1 MIDVK
6 EFFDSLRN
14 EGVYRYCGV
23 PDSLLKNICAYI
35 SDNTTPNEHLIT
47 ANEGSAVALAVGQY
61 IATGKPS
68 LVYMQNSGFG
78 NAINPLL
85 SLADSKVYAIPM
97 LLMVGWRG
105 EPGIKDEPQHIK
117 QGEIMERL
125 LNACDLPTIIIG
137 ADTKNIEE
145 VLKSATAMTITNNQP
160 VVLLVK
166 KGTFGPYKLK
176 NTMPDIANLSR
187 EDAIEVIVEA
197 SELDD
202 VFVSTTGMPSREL
215 FEIRVKNQQS
225 HEKDFLTV
233 GSMGHANMIALGV
246 AQNTDRHVFCIDG
259 DGASIMHLGNLTSS
273 GQSGSKN
280 LIHIIL
286 NNAAHDSVGGQPTCA
301 GEIDLPSIAKAC
313 GYTSTKSMAEPDEIR
328 NYIKKIKSQPGPHL
342 LEVKIKKGSRSDLG
356 RPTSSPIENKT
367 ALMNAFR

>member
-1 MIDVK
+1 MVDVE
-6 EFFDSLRN
+6 EFFNSLRDQ
-14 EGVYRYCGV
+14 GVVNFCGV

-35 SDNTTPNEHLIT
+35 SDNTSPDQHLIT
-47 ANEGSAVALAVGQY
+47 ANEGSAVGLAVGQY
-61 IATGKPS
+61 LATGKPS

-78 NAINPLL
+78 NAINPVL
-85 SLADSKVYAIPM
+85 SLADSKVYSIPM

-105 EPGIKDEPQHIK
+105 EPGVKDEPQHIK

-125 LNACDLPTIIIG
+125 LEACDLPTIIIHAG
-137 ADTKNIEE
+137 IKNIDE
-145 VLKSATAMTITNNQP
+145 VLRSAVKLTITNNQP

-176 NTMPDIANLSR
+176 NVLPDIAESTR
-187 EDAIEVIVEA
+187 EDAIKMIVETSNA
-197 SELDD
+197 DD
-202 VFVSTTGMPSREL
+202 IFISTTGMPSREL

-246 AQNTDRHVFCIDG
+246 ARNTDRHVLCIDG
-259 DGASIMHLGNLTSS
+259 DGASIMHLGNLTST
-273 GQSGSKN
+273 GQSGAEN

-301 GEIDLPSIAKAC
+301 NSINLPLIAKAC
-313 GYTSTKSMAEPDEIR
+313 GYTSVKSMTKPEDMLS
-328 NYIKKIKSQPGPHL
+328 YIDQIKTQPGPHF
-342 LEVKIKKGSRSDLG
+342 LEVKVKKGSRTNLG
-356 RPTSSPIENKT
+356 RPTTNPRQNKE
-367 ALMNAFR
+367 AIMKVLG